1 MIFFYSLQ
9 KSLCKILG
17 ITMAF
22 LDTMYV
28 SRFSSHILSLPCG
41 TSSLPSAFLSH
52 VPFDPLPTIFL
63 RERICTLFW
72 SPFYFFLGFINI
84 HTQLRTQTS
93 AL

>member
-52 VPFDPLPTIFL
+52 VPFDPLPTKS
-63 RERICTLFW
+63 ENLFVLYFGLP
-72 SPFYFFLGFINI
+72 SIFFLGFINI
-84 HTQLRTQTS
+84 HTQLHTQTS